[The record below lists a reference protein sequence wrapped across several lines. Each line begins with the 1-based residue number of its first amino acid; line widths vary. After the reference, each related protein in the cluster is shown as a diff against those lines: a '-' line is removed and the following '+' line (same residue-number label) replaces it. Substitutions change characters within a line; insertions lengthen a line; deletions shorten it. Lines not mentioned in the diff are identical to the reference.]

1 MRCQVHIIH
10 AVALASWFLLGATPA
25 RAEGTLTHMSGSV
38 SVQKVDGSVTVGAA
52 GTRIGVGDTLVTG
65 SRSYVRMEMTD
76 GGEMVL
82 RPESQLLLQSYAFT
96 EDKRSEDSLV
106 MRMIKGGMRTVT
118 GLISKRGNRDAY
130 RLITP
135 TATVGIRGT
144 QFDLRVCEG
153 NCGSLPNGT
162 YVAVRFG
169 AVEAAS
175 PQGSL
180 AVAAGQVARVPAT
193 GAPVILP
200 RDPGIGFTPPAVIPK
215 LDEKKKQAAQ
225 QQAAPVGNAAGGQ
238 ATPAAGATPAQA
250 QSNQQ
255 GGQQR
260 SGQGATASGGAAAGG
275 AGGTGATSTTDTTGA
290 TGATGATGTTGTTG
304 TTGATGA
311 TDSPA
316 SGTGPGTGSGTG
328 TGSDGG
334 SATGSGTMTGSG
346 SGTSTGTS
354 PGTSPSP
361 GNSGDASGR
370 APGTSIPGS
379 VSAPTG
385 AQSVIGGGSSSLPSL
400 PSLFN
405 TPLSNPFASSGL
417 NLRVPGAPES
427 SGSSGGMVCEVQ

>member
-10 AVALASWFLLGATPA
+10 VVALASWFLFGATPA

-52 GTRIGVGDTLVTG
+52 GTKIGVGDTLVTG

-96 EDKRSEDSLV
+96 EEKRSEDSLV

-130 RLITP
+130 QLITP
-135 TATVGIRGT
+135 TATIGIRGT
-144 QFDLRVCEG
+144 QFDLRVCDA

-169 AVEAAS
+169 AVQAAS

-225 QQAAPVGNAAGGQ
+225 QQAAPVGNATGAQ

-260 SGQGATASGGAAAGG
+260 SGQGATASGGTAAGG
-275 AGGTGATSTTDTTGA
+275 AGGA
-290 TGATGATGTTGTTG
+290 GATGT
-304 TTGATGA
+304 TGA

-316 SGTGPGTGSGTG
+316 SGAGPGTGGGTG
-328 TGSDGG
+328 TGP
-334 SATGSGTMTGSG
+334 G

-354 PGTSPSP
+354 STG
-361 GNSGDASGR
+361 GDASGR
-370 APGTSIPGS
+370 APAGQSASGPSIPGS

-385 AQSVIGGGSSSLPSL
+385 GQGVIGGGSLSLPSL

>member
-1 MRCQVHIIH
+1 MRCHIHIIH
-10 AVALASWFLLGATPA
+10 VVALASWFLFGATPA

-52 GTRIGVGDTLVTG
+52 GTKIGVGDTLVTG

-96 EDKRSEDSLV
+96 DEKRSEDSLV

-130 RLITP
+130 QLITP
-135 TATVGIRGT
+135 TATIGIRGT
-144 QFDLRVCEG
+144 QFDLRVCDA

-169 AVEAAS
+169 AVQAAS

-225 QQAAPVGNAAGGQ
+225 QQAAPVGNATGGQ

-275 AGGTGATSTTDTTGA
+275 AGGAGATSTTDTTGA
-290 TGATGATGTTGTTG
+290 TGATGATGTTG
-304 TTGATGA
+304 AA
-311 TDSPA
+311 DSPA
-316 SGTGPGTGSGTG
+316 SGAGTG
-328 TGSDGG
+328 TGP
-334 SATGSGTMTGSG
+334 G
-346 SGTSTGTS
+346 SGTSTGTGS
-354 PGTSPSP
+354 TG
-361 GNSGDASGR
+361 GDASGR
-370 APGTSIPGS
+370 APGTSIPGP

-385 AQSVIGGGSSSLPSL
+385 AQGVIGGGSLSLPSL

>member
-1 MRCQVHIIH
+1 MRCHIHIIH
-10 AVALASWFLLGATPA
+10 VVALASWFLFGATPA

-52 GTRIGVGDTLVTG
+52 GTKIGVGDTLVTG

-96 EDKRSEDSLV
+96 EEKRSEDSLV

-130 RLITP
+130 QLITP
-135 TATVGIRGT
+135 TATIGIRGT
-144 QFDLRVCEG
+144 QFDLRVCDA

-225 QQAAPVGNAAGGQ
+225 QQATPVGNATGAQ

-260 SGQGATASGGAAAGG
+260 SGQGASASGGTAAGG
-275 AGGTGATSTTDTTGA
+275 A
-290 TGATGATGTTGTTG
+290 GATGATGTTGTTG
-304 TTGATGA
+304 A

-316 SGTGPGTGSGTG
+316 SGAGPGTGGGTG
-328 TGSDGG
+328 TGP
-334 SATGSGTMTGSG
+334 G

-354 PGTSPSP
+354 STG
-361 GNSGDASGR
+361 GDASGR
-370 APGTSIPGS
+370 APAGQSASGTSIPGS
-379 VSAPTG
+379 VSVPTG
-385 AQSVIGGGSSSLPSL
+385 GQGVIGGGSSSLPSL

>member
-1 MRCQVHIIH
+1 
-10 AVALASWFLLGATPA
+10 
-25 RAEGTLTHMSGSV
+25 MSGSV

-52 GTRIGVGDTLVTG
+52 GTKIGVGDTLVTG

-82 RPESQLLLQSYAFT
+82 RPESQLLLQSYVFT
-96 EDKRSEDSLV
+96 EEKRSEDSLV

-130 RLITP
+130 QLITP
-135 TATVGIRGT
+135 TATIGIRGT
-144 QFDLRVCEG
+144 QFDLRVCDA

-169 AVEAAS
+169 AVQAAS

-225 QQAAPVGNAAGGQ
+225 QQAAPVGNATGAQ

-260 SGQGATASGGAAAGG
+260 SGQGASASGGTAAGG
-275 AGGTGATSTTDTTGA
+275 A
-290 TGATGATGTTGTTG
+290 GATGATGTTG
-304 TTGATGA
+304 A

-316 SGTGPGTGSGTG
+316 SGAGPGTGGGTG
-328 TGSDGG
+328 TGP
-334 SATGSGTMTGSG
+334 G

-354 PGTSPSP
+354 STG
-361 GNSGDASGR
+361 GDASGR
-370 APGTSIPGS
+370 APAGQSASGTSIPGS

-385 AQSVIGGGSSSLPSL
+385 GQGVIGGGSLSLPSL

>member
-1 MRCQVHIIH
+1 MRCHIHIIH
-10 AVALASWFLLGATPA
+10 VVALASWFLFGATPA

-52 GTRIGVGDTLVTG
+52 GTKIGVGDTLVTG

-96 EDKRSEDSLV
+96 DEKRSEDSLV

-130 RLITP
+130 QLITP
-135 TATVGIRGT
+135 TATIGIRGT
-144 QFDLRVCEG
+144 QFDLRVCDA

-225 QQAAPVGNAAGGQ
+225 QQATPVGNATGAQ

-250 QSNQQ
+250 QPNQQ

-260 SGQGATASGGAAAGG
+260 SGQGATASGGTAAGG
-275 AGGTGATSTTDTTGA
+275 AGGAGATTTTDTTGA
-290 TGATGATGTTGTTG
+290 TGATG
-304 TTGATGA
+304 TTGATGATGATGVTGA

-316 SGTGPGTGSGTG
+316 SGAGPGTGSGTG
-328 TGSDGG
+328 
-334 SATGSGTMTGSG
+334 TGSG

-354 PGTSPSP
+354 PST
-361 GNSGDASGR
+361 GNSGDVSGR
-370 APGTSIPGS
+370 APAGQSAPGTSIPGS
-379 VSAPTG
+379 VSVPTG
-385 AQSVIGGGSSSLPSL
+385 GQGVIGGGSSSLPSL

>member
-10 AVALASWFLLGATPA
+10 VVALASWFLFGATPA

-52 GTRIGVGDTLVTG
+52 GTKIGVGDTLVTG

-96 EDKRSEDSLV
+96 EEKRSEDSLV

-130 RLITP
+130 QLITP
-135 TATVGIRGT
+135 TATIGIRGT
-144 QFDLRVCEG
+144 QFDLRVCDA

-169 AVEAAS
+169 AVQAAS

-225 QQAAPVGNAAGGQ
+225 QQAAPVGNATGAQ

-275 AGGTGATSTTDTTGA
+275 AGGAGATSTTDTTGA
-290 TGATGATGTTGTTG
+290 TGATGATGTTG
-304 TTGATGA
+304 AA
-311 TDSPA
+311 DSPA
-316 SGTGPGTGSGTG
+316 SGAGTG
-328 TGSDGG
+328 TGP
-334 SATGSGTMTGSG
+334 G
-346 SGTSTGTS
+346 SGTSTGTGS
-354 PGTSPSP
+354 TG
-361 GNSGDASGR
+361 GDASGR
-370 APGTSIPGS
+370 APGTSIPGP

-385 AQSVIGGGSSSLPSL
+385 AQGVIGGGSLSLPSL

>member
-10 AVALASWFLLGATPA
+10 VVALASWFLFGATPA

-52 GTRIGVGDTLVTG
+52 GTKIGVGDTLVTG

-96 EDKRSEDSLV
+96 EEKRSEDSLV

-130 RLITP
+130 QLITP
-135 TATVGIRGT
+135 TATIGIRGT
-144 QFDLRVCEG
+144 QFDLRVCDA

-169 AVEAAS
+169 AVQAAS

-225 QQAAPVGNAAGGQ
+225 QQAAPVGNATGAQ

-260 SGQGATASGGAAAGG
+260 SGQGATASGGTAAGG
-275 AGGTGATSTTDTTGA
+275 AGGA
-290 TGATGATGTTGTTG
+290 GATGT
-304 TTGATGA
+304 TGA

-316 SGTGPGTGSGTG
+316 SGAGPGTGGGTG
-328 TGSDGG
+328 TGP
-334 SATGSGTMTGSG
+334 G

-354 PGTSPSP
+354 STG
-361 GNSGDASGR
+361 GDASGR
-370 APGTSIPGS
+370 APAGQSAPGTSIPGS

-385 AQSVIGGGSSSLPSL
+385 GQGVIGGGSLSLPSL

>member
-1 MRCQVHIIH
+1 MRCHIHIIH
-10 AVALASWFLLGATPA
+10 VVALASWFLFGATPA

-52 GTRIGVGDTLVTG
+52 GTKIGVGDTLVTG

-96 EDKRSEDSLV
+96 DEKRSEDSLV

-130 RLITP
+130 QLITP
-135 TATVGIRGT
+135 TATIGIRGT
-144 QFDLRVCEG
+144 QFDLRVCDA

-225 QQAAPVGNAAGGQ
+225 QQATPVGNATGAQ

-260 SGQGATASGGAAAGG
+260 SGQGASASGGTAAGG
-275 AGGTGATSTTDTTGA
+275 A
-290 TGATGATGTTGTTG
+290 GATGTTGTTG
-304 TTGATGA
+304 A

-316 SGTGPGTGSGTG
+316 SGAGPGTGGGTG
-328 TGSDGG
+328 TGP
-334 SATGSGTMTGSG
+334 G

-354 PGTSPSP
+354 STG
-361 GNSGDASGR
+361 GDASGR
-370 APGTSIPGS
+370 APAGQSAPGTSIPGS

-385 AQSVIGGGSSSLPSL
+385 GQGVIGGGSLSLPSL